1 MGEQKG
7 YDVYVV
13 PGGSCIPQI
22 LKKFHYEGV
31 VGVACGQELKLGGEA
46 LGKASLAGQA
56 IPLIKNGCSNT
67 NFSLTNLEKTL

>member
-1 MGEQKG
+1 MAEQKG

-22 LKKFHYEGV
+22 LKKSHYEGV
-31 VGVACGQELKLGGEA
+31 VGVACGQELKLGGEV

-67 NFSLTNLEKTL
+67 QFSLQNLEKTL